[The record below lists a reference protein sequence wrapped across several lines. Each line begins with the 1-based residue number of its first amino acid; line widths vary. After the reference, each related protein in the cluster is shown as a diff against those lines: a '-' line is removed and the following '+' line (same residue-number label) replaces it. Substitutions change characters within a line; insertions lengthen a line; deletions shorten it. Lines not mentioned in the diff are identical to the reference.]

1 MGGASVGGIG
11 GLGIIIMII
20 YTLLGGN
27 FGDIMQNMDTGQ
39 SQNVPYEATQEEEE
53 LAEFASVV
61 LADKE
66 VVWAEIFGNQ
76 GKEYFEPTLV
86 LFDCTIKKN
95 RP

>member
-39 SQNVPYEATQEEEE
+39 S
-53 LAEFASVV
+53 
-61 LADKE
+61 
-66 VVWAEIFGNQ
+66 
-76 GKEYFEPTLV
+76 
-86 LFDCTIKKN
+86 
-95 RP
+95 